1 MTFFNLLRVS
11 KDYFLHFQS
20 IDLHLSFLSIC
31 LFSIILCFRRF
42 IFLPLSHLFKVLIG
56 ENEHSSLFQLLSH
69 AALHRQQRQG
79 DQEP

>member
-1 MTFFNLLRVS
+1 MTFFYLLRVS
-11 KDYFLHFQS
+11 KDYFLHFSLLICIEAFCQYV
-20 IDLHLSFLSIC
+20 SFPYC
-31 LFSIILCFRRF
+31 VFAVLCFSLF
-42 IFLPLSHLFKVLIG
+42 HLFKVLIG